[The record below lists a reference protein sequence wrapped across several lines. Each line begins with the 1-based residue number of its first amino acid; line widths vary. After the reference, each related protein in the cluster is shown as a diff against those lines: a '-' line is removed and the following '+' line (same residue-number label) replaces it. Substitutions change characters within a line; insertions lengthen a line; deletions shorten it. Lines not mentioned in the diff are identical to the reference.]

1 MLYFLYMLKSKQ
13 SGLVPAI
20 LFFIYVVI
28 FIIGAINPYA
38 RDVWFAENAT
48 VWVVLIPLIIMYFK
62 GIRFSNTAYILMSI
76 FIFMHTIGGHYT
88 FARVPF
94 DWFNDFF
101 GFERNMYDRIAHF
114 TVGFYALPIYEY
126 LQSRKVIASKWVS
139 ALFALFTIISI
150 AAIYELFEWQYA
162 VLGDPTAGIE
172 VLGSQGD
179 IWDAQKDMLSDTL
192 GAVTVLLLAGLYNLK
207 AKFRK

>member
-1 MLYFLYMLKSKQ
+1 MNTENSNNP
-13 SGLVPAI
+13 LVPKV
-20 LFFIYVVI
+20 LFLIYIVLCAALA
-28 FIIGAINPYA
+28 FNPYA

-48 VWVVLIPLIIMYFK
+48 VWIVLIPIIVLYFK
-62 GIRFSNTAYILMSI
+62 GTRFSNMAYILMSV

-101 GFERNMYDRIAHF
+101 GFERNMYDRVAHF
-114 TVGFYALPIYEY
+114 SVGFYALPIYEY
-126 LQSRKVIASKWVS
+126 VRSKKVIASKFV
-139 ALFALFTIISI
+139 AGLFSLFTIISI

-162 VLGDPTAGIE
+162 IFADPAAGIE

-179 IWDAQKDMLSDTL
+179 IWDAQKDMLSDTV
-192 GAVTVLLLAGLYNLK
+192 GALVVLCGVWIK
-207 AKFRK
+207 EKIKK

>member
-1 MLYFLYMLKSKQ
+1 MIPK
-13 SGLVPAI
+13 I
-20 LFFIYVVI
+20 LFFIYTI
-28 FIIGAINPYA
+28 LCIALSFNPYA

-48 VWVVLIPLIIMYFK
+48 VWVVVGFLLYLYVK

-76 FIFMHTIGGHYT
+76 FIFMHTVGGHYT

-114 TVGFYALPIYEY
+114 SVGFYALPIYEY
-126 LQSRKVIASKWVS
+126 LKEKKLMANKLLGG
-139 ALFALFTIISI
+139 LFALFTIVTV
-150 AAIYELFEWQYA
+150 AAFYELFEWQYA
-162 VLGDPTAGIE
+162 VMGDPTAGIE

-179 IWDAQKDMLSDTL
+179 IWDAQKDILSDTL
-192 GAVTVLLLAGLYNLK
+192 GALLVLGGVWLRN
-207 AKFRK
+207 KFKKV